1 MNRLR
6 TASIRTQ
13 ILALAI
19 LLTLLVSVVAAT
31 TEPFIYGRHD
41 KGIEIGLLTGHIEQV
56 VDEFQEAG
64 SGESTAKA
72 LSVAERLGLSV
83 ELLSTKDIRME
94 DAVEAVPVVIRQR
107 IRETL
112 EEGFFYILGHMFD
125 RETTPQPLIV
135 RINENQALLF
145 HLPSFPRSLWFFPA
159 VISGILKI
167 ILPLTVLAYASSW
180 LISKPLIRFAEN
192 ARKAS
197 NDDSLEMPFS
207 VTGSS
212 ELRSL
217 ATSLNV
223 MRGRILEMA
232 DARTRMLSGMS
243 HDLRTPL
250 TRLRMRAERCEPP
263 ELQKKMIDDLKVLDS
278 MIDEALA
285 FLSNTFY
292 STPSR
297 KVDLSSLLQTIATD
311 FSETGADVSFSGP
324 RRLKYV
330 CRPQAITRA
339 VSNLVENA
347 SRYATRVEIEL
358 AEAADGGVVIR
369 VSDNGPGLSDDLKV
383 KVLQPFFK
391 VETARTTGTG
401 GGFGL
406 GLPTAEGVIR
416 KGHGG
421 RLILLDG
428 EPHGLVA
435 EIRLPPFGSEDHR
448 SLTVISGAD
457 AVLNISQH

>member
-1 MNRLR
+1 MNSLR

-13 ILALAI
+13 ILVLAI
-19 LLTLLVSVVAAT
+19 LLTLLVSVIAAT
-31 TEPFIYGRHD
+31 TEPFIFGRHD
-41 KGIEIGLLTGHIEQV
+41 QGIRIGLLAGHIERV
-56 VDEFQEAG
+56 VDEFKQAH
-64 SGESTAKA
+64 SADATANVSR
-72 LSVAERLGLSV
+72 LAEQLGLSV
-83 ELLSTKDIRME
+83 EVLSAKNLPAGGLTVASATNVLQGVRSALE
-94 DAVEAVPVVIRQR
+94 D
-107 IRETL
+107 
-112 EEGFFYILGHMFD
+112 GFLYTVGHLPDKED
-125 RETTPQPLIV
+125 RSRPLIV
-135 RINENQALLF
+135 KIDEDRALLF
-145 HLPSFPRSLWFFPA
+145 HLPTFPRYLWFFPA
-159 VISGILKI
+159 VASGILKI
-167 ILPLTVLAYASSW
+167 VLPLIILAYVSSW
-180 LISKPLIRFAEN
+180 LITKPLIRFA
-192 ARKAS
+192 ADAKRAS
-197 NDDSLEMPFS
+197 TDDGLEMPFT

-232 DARTRMLSGMS
+232 EARTRMLSGMS

-250 TRLRMRAERCEPP
+250 TRLRMRAERCEPA
-263 ELQKKMIDDLKVLDS
+263 ELQKKMIEDLRVLDS

-285 FLSNTFY
+285 FLSNTAY
-292 STPSR
+292 SAPSR

-311 FSETGADVSFSGP
+311 FCETGADVSFSGS

-347 SRYATRVEIEL
+347 SRYATKVDIEL
-358 AEAADGGVVIR
+358 REAEDGVVVIR
-369 VSDNGPGLSDDLKV
+369 VSDNGPGLIDDLKV

-406 GLPTAEGVIR
+406 GLPTAEGIIR

-421 RLILLDG
+421 SLVLLDG
-428 EPHGLVA
+428 KPKGLVA
-435 EIRLPPFGSEDHR
+435 EIRLPPLGTTESR
-448 SLTVISGAD
+448 GLTAISSAGGMR
-457 AVLNISQH
+457 NIS

>member
-41 KGIEIGLLTGHIEQV
+41 KGMEIGLLAGHIERV
-56 VDEFQEAG
+56 VDEFQQARSVDEA
-64 SGESTAKA
+64 ENAMR
-72 LSVAERLGLSV
+72 VAERLGLSIEV
-83 ELLSTKDIRME
+83 ISTKDVRMI
-94 DAVEAVPVVIRQR
+94 DTIEAEPAVIRQR

-112 EEGFFYILGHMFD
+112 EKGFFYILGHMFD
-125 RETTPQPLIV
+125 REATPEPLVV
-135 RINENQALLF
+135 RIDEDRALLF

-180 LISKPLIRFAEN
+180 LITKPLIRFA
-192 ARKAS
+192 ADAKRAS
-197 NDDSLEMPFS
+197 TDDSLEMPFS

-217 ATSLNV
+217 ATSLNI

-232 DARTRMLSGMS
+232 EARTRMLSGMS

-263 ELQKKMIDDLKVLDS
+263 ELQKKMVADLKVLDA

-292 STPSR
+292 ATPSR
-297 KVDLSSLLQTIATD
+297 KVDLSSVLQTIATD
-311 FSETGADVSFSGP
+311 FSETGANVSFSGP

-347 SRYATRVEIEL
+347 SRYATKVEIEL

-369 VSDNGPGLSDDLKV
+369 VSDNGPGLSDELKV

-391 VETARTTGTG
+391 VETARTTGAG

-421 RLILLDG
+421 RLVLLDG
-428 EPHGLVA
+428 KPHGLVA

-448 SLTVISGAD
+448 SLTAISGAD
-457 AVLNISQH
+457 DAPNISQH